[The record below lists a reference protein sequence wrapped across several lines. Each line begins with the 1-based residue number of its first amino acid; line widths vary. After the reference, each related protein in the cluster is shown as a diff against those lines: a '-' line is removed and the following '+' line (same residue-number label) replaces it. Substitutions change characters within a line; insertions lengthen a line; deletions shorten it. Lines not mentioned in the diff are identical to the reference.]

1 MPQPKKKHSNMR
13 TGNRR
18 AHWLNAL
25 KLPNLTPCP
34 TCHSPQIQHTL
45 CQTCKTYRGRQ
56 YGVPVSQQ
64 G

>member
-18 AHWLNAL
+18 ATWIRAL
-25 KLPNLTPCP
+25 DVPNLTLCP
-34 TCHSPQIQHTL
+34 ECKAPKLQHTL
-45 CQTCKTYRGRQ
+45 CNACKTYKGRQ
-56 YGVPVSQQ
+56 YGVPAAE